1 MPTWYAQQNSVNI
14 NAANVW
20 NSAANGSGTWL
31 TWAALGPTDVLMWNG
46 RTNITI
52 NVSVLCA
59 SLRCSNFGGATAGGS
74 GTIANGVT
82 ITADLYG
89 SGNSNNFLS
98 ITGSANCT
106 IIGSLYGHDVS
117 AAILTVSSSGTI
129 AITGNLIGG
138 SLSTSRSE
146 CLRQSAGVVIITGEI
161 TNALNVA
168 IGIPTV
174 SLSGGTLN
182 VVGNITGGGGS
193 ANSADAVTVT
203 GGTLNV
209 TGNVQGGTGWQGVTI
224 GGSGTVVVNGSSIA
238 GTYPAIMSSVN
249 TPTARAI
256 CNGDMIA
263 GANGCVA
270 VSVPTLLING
280 SGALTHTYRT
290 NNAGVAGVARS
301 LYTGG
306 VNIGQPAIANVRF
319 GTQFGASS
327 EYTGALRV
335 PDPQY
340 VSQGVL
346 TDNTVGTLTGSLDAT
361 ELRAAMG
368 LASANLDTQLATINT
383 RTSSIYSLLQL
394 TDADV
399 ASIKTTVEGLVA
411 AIWSAG
417 TRTLTSISDSSGI
430 TTLLNRITA
439 LVRTKAEDDAA
450 DTLIRDDI
458 AALSTTGDGART
470 VTPTVRV
477 SGSPLENA
485 TIRFTLGGLTYA
497 GKTNASGQK
506 VFNLD
511 DGTYAVSISKPGYTF
526 AGTTLV
532 VNGTET
538 PIYDVTLNTPSSP
551 PGADDCDL
559 SFIVASQSNT
569 PLTSITIEA
578 KYVKGFHVTEGTL
591 GINAVEST
599 TPNESGEVTLR
610 LLRNAEYDISATR
623 GTKKVTVRITTPDES
638 TAVLDE
644 SMVV

>member
-106 IIGSLYGHDVS
+106 IIGSLYGHDFS

-168 IGIPTV
+168 TGIPTV

-458 AALSTTGDGART
+458 AAIEGAGGTIIVTIPEIIAANVADESTEDL
-470 VTPTVRV
+470 VRYR
-477 SGSPLENA
+477 G
-485 TIRFTLGGLTYA
+485 TLWT
-497 GKTNASGQK
+497 
-506 VFNLD
+506 
-511 DGTYAVSISKPGYTF
+511 
-526 AGTTLV
+526 
-532 VNGTET
+532 
-538 PIYDVTLNTPSSP
+538 
-551 PGADDCDL
+551 
-559 SFIVASQSNT
+559 
-569 PLTSITIEA
+569 ITIEA
-578 KYVKGFHVTEGTL
+578 LAEIPDKCYFTLKRGGEPDARAAAQILKTDPADNANDGLKVLMGATAATAAQGSITYSSYSTTGGTRYRATASIAAVASVRFPVASYRFDFKDVATGAVLGEGTVNV
-591 GINAVEST
+591 ID
-599 TPNESGEVTLR
+599 PVTL
-610 LLRNAEYDISATR
+610 AT
-623 GTKKVTVRITTPDES
+623 
-638 TAVLDE
+638 A
-644 SMVV
+644 

>member
-1 MPTWYAQQNSVNI
+1 MSQVIEITSTFD
-14 NAANVW
+14 AAGLVGKLF
-20 NSAANGSGTWL
+20 S
-31 TWAALGPTDVLMWNG
+31 
-46 RTNITI
+46 
-52 NVSVLCA
+52 
-59 SLRCSNFGGATAGGS
+59 
-74 GTIANGVT
+74 NGVDT
-82 ITADLYG
+82 VVATSSAVA
-89 SGNSNNFLS
+89 NSSNRKS
-98 ITGSANCT
+98 IKIATFTG
-106 IIGSLYGHDVS
+106 
-117 AAILTVSSSGTI
+117 
-129 AITGNLIGG
+129 
-138 SLSTSRSE
+138 
-146 CLRQSAGVVIITGEI
+146 
-161 TNALNVA
+161 VA
-168 IGIPTV
+168 IGTY
-174 SLSGGTLN
+174 LLELQ
-182 VVGNITGGGGS
+182 
-193 ANSADAVTVT
+193 DA
-203 GGTLNV
+203 
-209 TGNVQGGTGWQGVTI
+209 
-224 GGSGTVVVNGSSIA
+224 
-238 GTYPAIMSSVN
+238 
-249 TPTARAI
+249 
-256 CNGDMIA
+256 NGD
-263 GANGCVA
+263 
-270 VSVPTLLING
+270 P
-280 SGALTHTYRT
+280 
-290 NNAGVAGVARS
+290 
-301 LYTGG
+301 
-306 VNIGQPAIANVRF
+306 
-319 GTQFGASS
+319 
-327 EYTGALRV
+327 
-335 PDPQY
+335 
-340 VSQGVL
+340 
-346 TDNTVGTLTGSLDAT
+346 
-361 ELRAAMG
+361 
-368 LASANLDTQLATINT
+368 
-383 RTSSIYSLLQL
+383 
-394 TDADV
+394 V
-399 ASIKTTVEGLVA
+399 ASRTV
-411 AIWSAG
+411 
-417 TRTLTSISDSSGI
+417 
-430 TTLLNRITA
+430 RITA
-439 LVRTKAEDDAA
+439 ASGTFTEIDDEPRTKAEDDAA